1 LTLPGAQLAD
11 HKTPTDAS
19 WLSGLVDALR
29 QLFSRERPPRGSKE
43 ITHMHKRALSTF
55 GLTLFWFGAL
65 TAAVCGS
72 PQLAIIDFTFGALA
86 FGASTFISP
95 RT

>member
-1 LTLPGAQLAD
+1 
-11 HKTPTDAS
+11 
-19 WLSGLVDALR
+19 
-29 QLFSRERPPRGSKE
+29 
-43 ITHMHKRALSTF
+43 MHKRALSTF